1 MAQTPTLWKANNGHG
16 GTQLRITLGR
26 LRPRRRRS
34 DLGSAQALS
43 LLEATLEST
52 TDGILVVGADG
63 KVTLQNQ
70 QFAHMWRIPPEIAA
84 DRDDGRALRF
94 VVDQL
99 KDPEGFLRK
108 VEELYADAYAESF
121 DILRFKDGRI
131 FERYSKPQLVDGSP
145 VGRVW
150 SFRDITE
157 RNRLDDLKDN
167 LLTAVSHE
175 LRTPLT
181 AIVGF
186 SSTLERWGVQM
197 STEDL
202 ADLYARLSNNAR
214 KLQRLVIDLLDFDR
228 LARGLVEPNR
238 ERTDLAELVTQ
249 IARESE
255 QITGRHIRVAAD
267 EVVVGVD
274 APKVERIL
282 ENLFINAARHT
293 PSGTPVWVRVRALD
307 DGCLIIVDDAGPGV
321 PDALKEKIFEP
332 FKQGPTTSPQSPG
345 VGIGLSLVSRFAALH
360 DGRAWVEDRPG
371 GGASFRVFLKDD
383 RSTVDLRQ
391 PESELTTTS

>member
-1 MAQTPTLWKANNGHG
+1 M
-16 GTQLRITLGR
+16 RITLGR
-26 LRPRRRRS
+26 LLPRRRRP
-34 DLGSAQALS
+34 DIGSAQTLS

-52 TDGILVVGADG
+52 ADGILVVGADG

-70 QFAHMWRIPPEIAA
+70 QFARMWRIPPDIAA
-84 DRDDGRALRF
+84 ETDDGTVLRF

-99 KDPEGFLRK
+99 KDPDGFLRK
-108 VEELYADAYAESF
+108 VQELYADAYSESF

-131 FERYSKPQLVDGSP
+131 FERYSKPQLVDGVP

-181 AIVGF
+181 SIVGF
-186 SSTLERWGVQM
+186 SSTLERWGLRM
-197 STEDL
+197 TKDEL
-202 ADLYARLSNNAR
+202 ADLYARLSSNAR
-214 KLQRLVIDLLDFDR
+214 KLQRLVSDLLDLDR

-238 ERTDLAELVTQ
+238 ERTDLAELVTDV
-249 IARESE
+249 ARESE

-267 EVVVGVD
+267 DVVVGVD

-293 PSGTPVWVRVRALD
+293 PPDTPVWVRVRALD

-321 PDALKEKIFEP
+321 SDELKEKIFEP

-371 GGASFRVFLKDD
+371 GGASFRVFLKDEQ
-383 RSTVDLRQ
+383 STVDLRQ
-391 PESELTTTS
+391 VEQELSSTS